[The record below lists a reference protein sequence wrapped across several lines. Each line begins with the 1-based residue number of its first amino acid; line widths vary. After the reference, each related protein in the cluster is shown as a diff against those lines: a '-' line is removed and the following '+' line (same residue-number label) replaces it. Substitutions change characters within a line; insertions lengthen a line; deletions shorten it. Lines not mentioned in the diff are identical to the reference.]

1 MATTSGDSGPT
12 LESRA
17 TSKERVDEG
26 SRSGATEDEEEA
38 NAQKYKQQGDEPELF
53 VVLQVILLSVKNQ
66 KDINEY
72 TNTILC
78 MFSSKVKILL

>member
-53 VVLQVILLSVKNQ
+53 VVLQEVDELGDQAGLAGLSSLLKGVVF
-66 KDINEY
+66 IF
-72 TNTILC
+72 THGG
-78 MFSSKVKILL
+78 